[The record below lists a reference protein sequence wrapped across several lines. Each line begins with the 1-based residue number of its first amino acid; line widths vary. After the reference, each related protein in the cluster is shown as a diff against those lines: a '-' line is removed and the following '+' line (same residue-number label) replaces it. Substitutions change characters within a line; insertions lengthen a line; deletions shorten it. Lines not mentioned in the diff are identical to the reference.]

1 MNATP
6 PQSPMSMFRKAVG
19 AVLVAVIAGVILL
32 VIQYRS
38 GAFEPMPLPPIRGEA
53 QLFGTPTQ
61 AGERQT
67 FNVSLAQWEVI
78 VGHADEFQDQ
88 KRCVA
93 FLLVGPLQSS
103 FGMKN
108 GIYYRYTNVSPQ
120 SHDAM
125 LADQRGI
132 LINKY
137 NCPPGEVKE
146 YRLN

>member
-1 MNATP
+1 MATT
-6 PQSPMSMFRKAVG
+6 PQQSSMSDLRKVIG
-19 AVLVAVIAGVILL
+19 AVVITVIGGVILL

-38 GAFEPMPLPPIRGEA
+38 GVFEPIPLPPVRGEA
-53 QLFGTPTQ
+53 QLFGTPTK

-67 FNVSLAQWEVI
+67 FNVSLAQGEVI

-93 FLLVGPLQSS
+93 FLIVGPVQSS
-103 FGMKN
+103 FGMRN

-120 SHDAM
+120 SHNAM
-125 LADQRGI
+125 LVDQRGI

-146 YRLN
+146 YR